1 MSRRQG
7 RTADNG
13 GNRPPHPAPALPAED
28 DDVVVGDQVAAT
40 ATARTVPKRRRPP
53 FGSYMDKDLQR
64 EFKAR
69 CALQGIEMQD
79 ALDTAIRNWLDR
91 NPI

>member
-13 GNRPPHPAPALPAED
+13 GNRPHPVLPAED

-40 ATARTVPKRRRPP
+40 ATPAPKRRRPP

-79 ALDTAIRNWLDR
+79 ALDDAVRNWLDKYR
-91 NPI
+91 P